1 MNTTIINT
9 NAEYKAACEALDKF
23 LKDHAAELDHLPDE
37 ADQDFRQL
45 SQAIEEYED
54 KYYPIPEEKLVK

>member
-1 MNTTIINT
+1 MNITIINT
-9 NAEYKAACEALDKF
+9 NAEYIAACETLDQF

>member
-1 MNTTIINT
+1 M
-9 NAEYKAACEALDKF
+9 AEQSQ
-23 LKDHAAELDHLPDE
+23 DHAAELDHLPDE

>member
-9 NAEYKAACEALDKF
+9 NAEYMAACEKLDDF
-23 LKDHAAELDHLPDE
+23 LKIHAEELDHLPDE
-37 ADQDFRQL
+37 ADLEFRQL

-54 KYYPIPEEKLVK
+54 KYYPIPQKKPV